1 MGIDTGQCTIL
12 EDLVGAGVGTTREKG
27 GMMGQQKDKQ
37 ILTTQYEVLVPE
49 ETEGRRG
56 GLMAPKSSNNSL
68 GFVPIISYLGR
79 ALSAMGMAVGI
90 LVLFPGLLCYCC
102 LI

>member
-37 ILTTQYEVLVPE
+37 ILTIQYEVLVPV

-56 GLMAPKSSNNSL
+56 G
-68 GFVPIISYLGR
+68 
-79 ALSAMGMAVGI
+79 
-90 LVLFPGLLCYCC
+90 
-102 LI
+102 